1 MGSEVNRIHLH
12 SLETKRLGLGS
23 DARST
28 GLGQEILRKLSLRGL
43 FLCNQGDVVVV
54 NEKPDDSWLEYLRSV
69 GIDCGEIVVADGDA
83 ETLAEDL
90 LINPAA
96 VDQIKALI
104 ARSNFELVPYMGS
117 EESHAV
123 AELLGVPCQSP
134 PLALLDR
141 LNSKVNLESVLKEC
155 ELPTIQASYAS
166 QDELERACSSLFGK
180 HGPLIVRSDL
190 SIGGHGVWSI
200 KSSEDIDE
208 LSQATAQTHADQQFV
223 IQPLLDVVNSP
234 NVQFEICENEVVSVG
249 LSDQTMTERFAFG
262 GNTYPSVSSENK
274 LIHEQSQKLVQW
286 LQSAGYRGMVGIDFI
301 VVPSGDVF
309 IIEINP
315 RVNTSTFPLVLSNQ
329 LGRSAFE
336 LCTGLEVGSASQ
348 YDWIDVLSAADLL
361 YSKERGF
368 GLIPLMIP
376 TKDRPAL
383 DAMIFADSLS
393 SIRLIRAELLKV
405 LQATIPWTGSEA

>member
-43 FLCNQGDVVVV
+43 FLCNHGDVVVV
-54 NEKPDDSWLEYLRSV
+54 NEKPGDSWLEYLRSV
-69 GIDCGEIVVADGDA
+69 GVACGEIVVSDGDA

-90 LINPAA
+90 LMNFAA

-104 ARSNFELVPYMGS
+104 AGSNFELVPYMGS
-117 EESHAV
+117 DESHAV

-166 QDELERACSSLFGK
+166 QDELERACSSLFDT

-200 KSSEDIDE
+200 KSPEDIYE
-208 LSQATAQTHADQQFV
+208 LSQTTAQTHTDQQFV
-223 IQPLLDVVNSP
+223 IQPLLDLVNSP
-234 NVQFEICENEVVSVG
+234 NVQFDVRQNEIRCVG

-262 GNTYPSVSSENK
+262 GNTFPSVSTENTQ
-274 LIHEQSQKLVQW
+274 IQDQSQRLVQW
-286 LQSAGYRGMVGIDFI
+286 LQNAGYRGMVGIDFI
-301 VVPSGDVF
+301 VVPGGDVF

-315 RVNTSTFPLVLSNQ
+315 RVNTSTFPLVLANQ
-329 LGRSAFE
+329 LGSAAFE
-336 LCTGLEVGSASQ
+336 LCTGLGVGESHHS
-348 YDWIDVLSAADLL
+348 DWIDVLGAADLL
-361 YSKERGF
+361 YSQERGV
-368 GLIPLMIP
+368 GVIPLMLP
-376 TKDRPAL
+376 SEDRAVL
-383 DAMIFADSLS
+383 DAMIFADSVA
-393 SIRLIRAELLKV
+393 SIHLIRAELLKV
-405 LQATIPWTGSEA
+405 LRVTSSLTGSGA